1 MAAAYTMHFALPVG
15 DKAMERSDAKYNGT
29 ANRLFIAGIH
39 YTCWSQPYN
48 EEKDRKV
55 IEYVEDWLS
64 HIEWTN
70 QDIVG

>member
-1 MAAAYTMHFALPVG
+1 MQNTTALQIV
-15 DKAMERSDAKYNGT
+15 
-29 ANRLFIAGIH
+29 FCIAGIH

>member
-1 MAAAYTMHFALPVG
+1 LETKPWKEAMQNTMALQIVFC
-15 DKAMERSDAKYNGT
+15 
-29 ANRLFIAGIH
+29 IAGIH